1 MEMQEWEQF
10 TNLKQRGEWVE
21 LQFMAAVAQRRF
33 TVCRPWGDTAGFD
46 VGVEYPPNFLRVQVK
61 SSACRLGKGYWCQ
74 FTRYCGKKDYTLEEI
89 DLFAAYVIPV
99 NAWYL
104 IPASELLGS
113 ERIRGLML
121 YPVDLPVRKNTFRYE
136 CYKEA
141 WWLLT
146 KSRRGLARYGR

>member
-1 MEMQEWEQF
+1 MQEWERF
-10 TNLKQRGEWVE
+10 RSVKERGEWAE
-21 LQFMAAVAQRRF
+21 LQFMAAAAGRHF
-33 TVCRPWGDTAGFD
+33 TVCKPWGDTAGFD

-61 SSACRLGKGYWCQ
+61 SSTCRMGKGYWCQ
-74 FTRYCGKKDYTLEEI
+74 FTRFCGKKDYTLEEV

-121 YPVDLPVRKNTFRYE
+121 FPVDLPMRKNTFRYE
-136 CYKEA
+136 CYKEG

-146 KSRRGLARYGR
+146 KSRRGLARYGRS